1 MTEDWPDKAP
11 NTIEECIALL
21 DELFDDFGQID
32 VIPFSEAIIPTHRL
46 FWDLLNRILIL
57 EEKQEQII
65 QRMEQQ

>member
-21 DELFDDFGQID
+21 DELFDRHGQID
-32 VIPFSEAIIPTHRL
+32 FIPFADAIIPTHRL

-65 QRMEQQ
+65 QQLEKQ